1 MSVEIAGF
9 AQDFARCFEFENV
22 DPLELE
28 HVLAEADEPL
38 NMMVIEPCV
47 EPPVIQ
53 SGTQFDYLLFVQ
65 SGTVVP
71 WTFPRSE
78 LNAPFLIGVHEF
90 LALAERWIGTY
101 SAATETIVVTIPVGV
116 MKLIAD
122 QLPAVRENMHQRVM
136 RRLARFYWTSL
147 ATSGSK
153 PSRVAAALVSR
164 LSLSAEDHGQDRTLY
179 IRQKDLGRL
188 TTLSRAAVAHGL
200 SALAEASVISFG
212 NDRSARFA
220 GEVLVPDV
228 DCLKAQAFDEARRQA
243 MPN

>member
-1 MSVEIAGF
+1 MPVEIAGF
-9 AQDFARCFEFENV
+9 AQAFARCSEFENV
-22 DPLELE
+22 DPWELE
-28 HVLAEADEPL
+28 HVLAESNEPL
-38 NMMVIEPCV
+38 EMMVLEPRV

-53 SGTQFDYLLFVQ
+53 SGTRFDYLLFVQ

-78 LNAPFLIGVHEF
+78 LNAPFLVGVHEF

-101 SAATETIVVTIPVGV
+101 SAATEAIVVTIPVGT

-122 QLPAVRENMHQRVM
+122 QLPLARENMHQRVM

-147 ATSGSK
+147 ATSGST
-153 PSRVAAALVSR
+153 PSRVAAALISR
-164 LSLSAEDHGQDRTLY
+164 LSLSAEDHGQGRTIY

-188 TTLSRAAVAHGL
+188 TTLSRSAVADGL
-200 SALAEASVISFG
+200 SALAEANVISFG

-228 DCLKAQAFDEARRQA
+228 DCLKARAFAEVRSRAI
-243 MPN
+243 PT

>member
-9 AQDFARCFEFENV
+9 AQDFARCFEFKNV

-38 NMMVIEPCV
+38 EIMVLEPCV

-53 SGTQFDYLLFVQ
+53 SGAQFDYLLFVQ

-78 LNAPFLIGVHEF
+78 LNAPFLVGVHEF

-101 SAATETIVVTIPVGV
+101 SAATTAIVVTIPVGV
-116 MKLIAD
+116 MKLVSD
-122 QLPAVRENMHQRVM
+122 QLPLVKENMHERVM

-164 LSLSAEDHGQDRTLY
+164 LSLDAEDHGQGRTIH

-188 TTLSRAAVAHGL
+188 TTLSRSAVADGL
-200 SALAEASVISFG
+200 TALAEASAISFG
-212 NDRSARFA
+212 KDRSARFA
-220 GEVLVPDV
+220 GEVLVSDV
-228 DCLKAQAFDEARRQA
+228 DYLKGWAFAEVKRQA
-243 MPN
+243 IPN